1 VSRAIE
7 RRLIAAERRLNPPV
21 PRIREVNLGG
31 PPGSDY
37 DPTLAAGGGMRWER
51 APGESFAAF
60 RARTRAAAEAA
71 GVAFIVFC
79 GRTDFALL

>member
-31 PPGSDY
+31 DPGSDGG
-37 DPTLAAGGGMRWER
+37 PTLAGGGMGWER

-71 GVAFIVFC
+71 GVAFILFG